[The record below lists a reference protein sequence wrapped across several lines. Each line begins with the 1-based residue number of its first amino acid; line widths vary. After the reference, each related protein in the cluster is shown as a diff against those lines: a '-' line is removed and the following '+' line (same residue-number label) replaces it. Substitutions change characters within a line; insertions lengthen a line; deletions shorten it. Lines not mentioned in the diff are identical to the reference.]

1 MVQTIPW
8 ELSQNTQKKKAQ
20 SESKVWLQFKTAAKK
35 LQPSWKLTRLETWS
49 LPGVPDVLILDHKST
64 LQLVELKYTRTNAVR
79 LSPHQVS
86 FLSSH
91 ADGLVW
97 LLVKKDPISAPA
109 QYFLYRGEAVVD
121 VAMKGLTVTPYFLGE
136 SMDSVI
142 ALISTH

>member
-1 MVQTIPW
+1 MGQTIPW
-8 ELSQNTQKKKAQ
+8 EMSQKTQKKNPQ
-20 SESKVWLQFKTAAKK
+20 SESKVWTQFKTAAKR

-49 LPGVPDVLILDHKST
+49 LPGVPDVLILDQNAT

-109 QYFLYRGEAVVD
+109 QYFLYRGDAVVD
-121 VAMKGLTVTPYFLGE
+121 VAMKGLKVTPYFLGD

>member
-1 MVQTIPW
+1 
-8 ELSQNTQKKKAQ
+8 
-20 SESKVWLQFKTAAKK
+20 
-35 LQPSWKLTRLETWS
+35 
-49 LPGVPDVLILDHKST
+49 LPGVPDVLILDQNST

-109 QYFLYRGEAVVD
+109 EYFLYRGDAVVD
-121 VAMKGLTVTPYFLGE
+121 VAMKGLTVTPYFLGD

>member
-1 MVQTIPW
+1 M
-8 ELSQNTQKKKAQ
+8 
-20 SESKVWLQFKTAAKK
+20 
-35 LQPSWKLTRLETWS
+35 
-49 LPGVPDVLILDHKST
+49 
-64 LQLVELKYTRTNAVR
+64 R

-109 QYFLYRGEAVVD
+109 EYFLYRGDAVVD
-121 VAMKGLTVTPYFLGE
+121 VAMEGLAVEPYFLGE
-136 SMDSVI
+136 SIDSVI